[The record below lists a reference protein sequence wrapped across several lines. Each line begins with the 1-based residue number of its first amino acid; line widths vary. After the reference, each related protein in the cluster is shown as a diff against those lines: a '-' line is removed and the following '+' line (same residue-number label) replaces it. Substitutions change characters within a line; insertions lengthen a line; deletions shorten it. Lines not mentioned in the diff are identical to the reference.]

1 MALVQKLS
9 SQVLHP
15 EPVGGKEEGKE
26 GKEGEERKEMN
37 SRNYNWI
44 N

>member
-15 EPVGGKEEGKE
+15 EPVGGKEEGE
-26 GKEGEERKEMN
+26 EGEERKEMN